1 MRIISQDCMIESK
14 AFQNS
19 LAAWE
24 CMQFKTNTEA
34 CREGRC
40 ISWLLLPHTPHLE
53 LSASKAQA
61 HFPRTLLE
69 VELVHISP
77 QATYTCMHQA
87 IMVILYNYDP
97 IRSCAADCM
106 KCLLHT
112 YIGRQWQIATY
123 YMHVY
128 YTTSVFIVTALS
140 SVLVW
145 NCIYHTS
152 W

>member
-1 MRIISQDCMIESK
+1 MIESK

-61 HFPRTLLE
+61 HFPIKDIAGSRTGAYLPT
-69 VELVHISP
+69 S
-77 QATYTCMHQA
+77 
-87 IMVILYNYDP
+87 
-97 IRSCAADCM
+97 
-106 KCLLHT
+106 
-112 YIGRQWQIATY
+112 YI
-123 YMHVY
+123 YMH
-128 YTTSVFIVTALS
+128 AS
-140 SVLVW
+140 SY
-145 NCIYHTS
+145 NGHTL
-152 W
+152 